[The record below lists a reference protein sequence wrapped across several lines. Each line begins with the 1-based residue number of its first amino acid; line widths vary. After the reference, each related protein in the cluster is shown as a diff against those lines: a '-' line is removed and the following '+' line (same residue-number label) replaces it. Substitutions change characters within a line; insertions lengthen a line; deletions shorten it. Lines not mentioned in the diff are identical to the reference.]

1 VADATAARLGR
12 GWTGRAVR
20 DAVAVNGDGDSNLV
34 EVSATT
40 PRGPRE
46 AARVATT
53 YAQTFV
59 SLQEA
64 ANVADVKRRLK
75 VYDDYVNS
83 LPPEERSGPRGQ
95 RLQQA
100 LDTLRINEALQSDS
114 QKGTAEVVQPAEVPT
129 SPSSPKTVRNVA
141 LAIVLGLVI
150 GLALAALVDRLDRA
164 VRTVDE
170 LERVY
175 RLPVLARIP
184 RERGFGRRLRQR
196 GAADALR
203 QGAEAEAFRA
213 LRANLRYFGD
223 VRSLLIVSPEAEDGK
238 STVAAC
244 LATTSAQR
252 GDRVVLVEADLH
264 KPGGAERVG
273 GPAAGAAPNDLGLSG
288 VLAGGLLD
296 DALVTVPVGDDGR
309 ELTVLPSG
317 PPPPNASELLESRR
331 MREVM
336 RELAERYDLVLY
348 DTPAMGAVSDAFAL
362 VSDSSGVIVVG
373 RLGHTHRDRAR
384 ELLKQLVLLRAHV
397 LGVVAN
403 YADLPKDGAR
413 PRPPCCSPSCASGR
427 RSSSLV
433 WRGSSCSWRRRSGW
447 HSSSRFRSPAASVC
461 SSSSPASSTAPSSH
475 GHSGRCSCTWRSSS
489 SWPWRWSPSSRPAVR
504 PGGAPPAQRWP
515 CSWAASRSPPGSPS
529 RPVASRRAT
538 P

>member
-1 VADATAARLGR
+1 VPDSSRTLSGGNASILDEDRFRLTPADGPEPGEPETLVERTLHLLRARWWVILQALIVIPAAALVLSLTQQEKWTATSTVMFEPARQNGGSVDLTRQAATQSKLVALPAVADATAAKLGR

-20 DAVAVNGDGDSNLV
+20 DAVEVNGTGDTNLV

-141 LAIVLGLVI
+141 LAVVVALVI

-164 VRTVDE
+164 VKTVDE

-196 GAADALR
+196 GAAEALR
-203 QGAEAEAFRA
+203 HGAEAEAFRA

-223 VRSLLIVSPEAEDGK
+223 VRTLLIVSPEAEDGK

-244 LATTSAQR
+244 LATTFAQR

-273 GPAAGAAPNDLGLSG
+273 GPRAGAAPNDLGLSG
-288 VLAGGLLD
+288 VLAGGALD
-296 DALVTVPVGDDGR
+296 DALVMVPVGNGDDTR

-317 PPPPNASELLESRR
+317 PPPPNPSELLESRR

-336 RELAERYDLVLY
+336 RELAERYDLALY

-362 VSDSSGVIVVG
+362 VSDNSGVIVVS

-384 ELLKQLVLLRAHV
+384 ELLKQLALLRAHV

-403 YADLPKDGAR
+403 YADLPKDGGYR
-413 PRPPCCSPSCASGR
+413 YYGR
-427 RSSSLV
+427 
-433 WRGSSCSWRRRSGW
+433 
-447 HSSSRFRSPAASVC
+447 
-461 SSSSPASSTAPSSH
+461 
-475 GHSGRCSCTWRSSS
+475 
-489 SWPWRWSPSSRPAVR
+489 
-504 PGGAPPAQRWP
+504 
-515 CSWAASRSPPGSPS
+515 
-529 RPVASRRAT
+529 
-538 P
+538 

>member
-1 VADATAARLGR
+1 MPDSSRTLSGGNASILDEDRFRLTPADGPDLGEQETLVERTLHLLRARWWVILQALIVIPAAALVLSLTQQKEWTGTATVQFEPARQSSGSVDLTRQAATQSQLVALPAVADATAAKLGR

-20 DAVAVNGDGDSNLV
+20 DAVDVNAAGDSNLV

-64 ANVADVKRRLK
+64 SNVADVKRRLK

-129 SPSSPKTVRNVA
+129 SPSSPKTVRNVV

-164 VRTVDE
+164 IKTVDE

-175 RLPVLARIP
+175 RLPVLGRIP
-184 RERGFGRRLRQR
+184 RQRSFSRRLRQR
-196 GAADALR
+196 GAAEALR
-203 QGAEAEAFRA
+203 EGAEAEAFRA

-264 KPGGAERVG
+264 KQAGAERVG

-288 VLAGGLLD
+288 VLAGGSLD
-296 DALVTVPVGDDGR
+296 DALVSVPVGDDGR
-309 ELTVLPSG
+309 DLTVLPSG

-336 RELAERYDLVLY
+336 HELAERYDLVLY

-362 VSDSSGVIVVG
+362 VSDSSGVIVVS

-384 ELLKQLVLLRAHV
+384 ELLKQLALLRAHV

-403 YADLPKDGAR
+403 YADLPKDGGYR
-413 PRPPCCSPSCASGR
+413 YYGR
-427 RSSSLV
+427 
-433 WRGSSCSWRRRSGW
+433 
-447 HSSSRFRSPAASVC
+447 
-461 SSSSPASSTAPSSH
+461 
-475 GHSGRCSCTWRSSS
+475 
-489 SWPWRWSPSSRPAVR
+489 
-504 PGGAPPAQRWP
+504 
-515 CSWAASRSPPGSPS
+515 
-529 RPVASRRAT
+529 
-538 P
+538 

>member
-1 VADATAARLGR
+1 LDDDRYRLAPNEGVDPLEQETLVERTLHLLRTRWWVVLQALIVIPAAALVLSLTQQEQWTASATLMFQPARQNGGSVDLTRQAATQSKLVALPAVADATAAKLGR
-12 GWTGRAVR
+12 GWTPRQVR
-20 DAVAVNGDGDSNLV
+20 DAVEVSPAGDSNLV
-34 EVSATT
+34 DVDATT
-40 PRGPRE
+40 SRGARE

-59 SLQEA
+59 ALQDA

-83 LPPEERSGPRGQ
+83 LPPEERDGPRGQ
-95 RLQQA
+95 RLQQS

-114 QKGTAEVVQPAEVPT
+114 QKATAALVQPAEVP
-129 SPSSPKTVRNVA
+129 SAPSSPKTKRNVA
-141 LAIVLGLVI
+141 LAIVLALVI

-164 VRTVDE
+164 VKTVDE

-184 RERGFGRRLRQR
+184 RERGFGKRLRQR
-196 GAADALR
+196 GAAEALR
-203 QGAEAEAFRA
+203 GGPEAEAFRA

-252 GDRVVLVEADLH
+252 GDRVALVEADLH
-264 KPGGAERVG
+264 KSG
-273 GPAAGAAPNDLGLSG
+273 GPGRDGSSSADTIGLSG
-288 VLAGGLLD
+288 VLAGGSLD
-296 DALVTVPVGDDGR
+296 DALVAVQVEDSGPR

-317 PPPPNASELLESRR
+317 PPPPNPSDLLESTR

-362 VSDSSGVIVVG
+362 VSESSGVIVVS

-384 ELLKQLVLLRAHV
+384 ELLKQLTLLRAHV

-403 YADLPKDGAR
+403 YADLPKDGGYR
-413 PRPPCCSPSCASGR
+413 YYGR
-427 RSSSLV
+427 
-433 WRGSSCSWRRRSGW
+433 
-447 HSSSRFRSPAASVC
+447 
-461 SSSSPASSTAPSSH
+461 
-475 GHSGRCSCTWRSSS
+475 
-489 SWPWRWSPSSRPAVR
+489 
-504 PGGAPPAQRWP
+504 
-515 CSWAASRSPPGSPS
+515 
-529 RPVASRRAT
+529 
-538 P
+538 